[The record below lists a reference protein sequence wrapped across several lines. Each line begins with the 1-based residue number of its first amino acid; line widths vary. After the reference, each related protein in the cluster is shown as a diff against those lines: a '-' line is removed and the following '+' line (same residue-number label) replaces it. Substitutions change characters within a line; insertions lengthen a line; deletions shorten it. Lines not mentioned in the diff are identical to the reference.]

1 MITQIKKQITQISP
15 ILLVI
20 PFFISILNA
29 QNFVSK
35 EKDLTISEPEK
46 SLRIGENLQY
56 RVEWLG
62 IPIGSIILNVAG
74 IEKIDSNEC
83 YHIIARTMPNRFL
96 TKLYD
101 IEYTVHTYID
111 KNTLYTVR
119 FEKTRRLRDKIAHIV
134 IDFDR
139 KKNEARIRREGSAD
153 SIHISS
159 LREELGR
166 DMPITIEIL
175 GDTQDLFSSLF
186 QFRLMQIKQDH
197 SYPINIYYDE
207 RNWTINM
214 KVERPFI
221 KDMRKKGS
229 FAVFKSLLESD
240 LSSYILGKS
249 NLYVYFTADSRRI
262 PLEFHLGT
270 GLGPVRGIIKNIPD

>member
-29 QNFVSK
+29 QNFASK
-35 EKDLTISEPEK
+35 GQSLTISEPEK
-46 SLRIGENLQY
+46 SFRVGEKLQY

-62 IPIGSIILNVAG
+62 IPVGNIILNVAG

-83 YHIIARTMPNRFL
+83 YHIIARAMPNRFL

-166 DMPITIEIL
+166 GMPTTIEIL
-175 GDTQDLFSSLF
+175 GDTQDLFSSFF

-240 LSSYILGKS
+240 LNSYILGKS
-249 NLYVYFTADSRRI
+249 KLYVYFTADSRRI